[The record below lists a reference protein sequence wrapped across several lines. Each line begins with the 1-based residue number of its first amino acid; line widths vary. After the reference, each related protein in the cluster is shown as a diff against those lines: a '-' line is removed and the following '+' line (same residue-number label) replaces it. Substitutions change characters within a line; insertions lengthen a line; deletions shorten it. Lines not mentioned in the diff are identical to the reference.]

1 MAHTLFLYFF
11 FASWVEGLEEAR
23 RIPPDAHSKISAHT
37 PRWLCIKHICTQVHR
52 WVMDRF
58 RFRSPNF
65 VYAAE
70 KVPAHTLAHTYRKP
84 KMHLSDPWHI
94 CHLRFVV
101 RSTKLVGDGR
111 IQSVSGQGSAHTLA
125 HTCTKP
131 NWYLFH
137 SKPARC
143 MKCRILSQIHCCMQ

>member
-1 MAHTLFLYFF
+1 MVRFGCRNRNFF
-11 FASWVEGLEEAR
+11 
-23 RIPPDAHSKISAHT
+23 
-37 PRWLCIKHICTQVHR
+37 
-52 WVMDRF
+52 
-58 RFRSPNF
+58 
-65 VYAAE
+65 YAP
-70 KVPAHTLAHTYRKP
+70 KKMSAHTLAHTYRKP
-84 KMHLSDPWHI
+84 KMHLSDP
-94 CHLRFVV
+94 FVV

-111 IQSVSGQGSAHTLA
+111 IQSVSGQGPAHTVA